1 MLTGVGCD
9 LIEIERMKKACEK
22 EAFLLRVY
30 TEEERRQA
38 DGRISVLAGTF
49 AVKEAVAKVLGTG
62 FRTFMPKDVEVLR
75 DELGKP
81 YVVLYGNAEKIACE
95 KQIKR
100 IEVSISD
107 TAQYAMAFALG
118 EERISDSSWENTF
131 PRGMTP
137 SLSRQQGTTV
147 PSHRMPK

>member
-22 EAFLLRVY
+22 EAFLMRVY
-30 TEEERRQA
+30 TDEERRQA
-38 DGRISVLAGTF
+38 DGRLSVLAGTF

-62 FRTFMPKDVEVLR
+62 FRTFMPIDVEVLR

-81 YVVLYGNAEKIACE
+81 YVILHGNARKVAEEKHVT
-95 KQIKR
+95 R

-107 TAQYAMAFALG
+107 TKEFAMAFAVG
-118 EERISDSSWENTF
+118 EGD
-131 PRGMTP
+131 G
-137 SLSRQQGTTV
+137 L
-147 PSHRMPK
+147 

>member
-9 LIEIERMKKACEK
+9 LIEIERVEKACEK

-38 DGRISVLAGTF
+38 DGRVSVLAGTF

-81 YVVLYGNAEKIACE
+81 YVILHGNARSVADEK
-95 KQIKR
+95 KIKR

-107 TAQYAMAFALG
+107 TKEFVMAFAVG
-118 EERISDSSWENTF
+118 EGDDS
-131 PRGMTP
+131 
-137 SLSRQQGTTV
+137 
-147 PSHRMPK
+147 

>member
-38 DGRISVLAGTF
+38 DGRPSVLAGTF

-81 YVVLYGNAEKIACE
+81 YVLLHGNAEKLAEE
-95 KQIKR
+95 KKIKR

-107 TAQYAMAFALG
+107 TKEYAMAFAVG
-118 EERISDSSWENTF
+118 EGEDS
-131 PRGMTP
+131 
-137 SLSRQQGTTV
+137 
-147 PSHRMPK
+147 

>member
-9 LIEIERMKKACEK
+9 LIEIERVKKACEK

-30 TEEERRQA
+30 TENERRQA
-38 DGRISVLAGTF
+38 DGRPSVLAGTF

-81 YVVLYGNAEKIACE
+81 YVILHGNAGKVAEEKR
-95 KQIKR
+95 IKR

-107 TAQYAMAFALG
+107 TREFAMAFAVG
-118 EERISDSSWENTF
+118 EGEDS
-131 PRGMTP
+131 
-137 SLSRQQGTTV
+137 
-147 PSHRMPK
+147 

>member
-38 DGRISVLAGTF
+38 DGRPSVLAGTF

-62 FRTFMPKDVEVLR
+62 FRTFMPRDVEVLR

-81 YVVLYGNAEKIACE
+81 YVVLHENAKAVAEEKKIR
-95 KQIKR
+95 R

-107 TAQYAMAFALG
+107 TKDFAMAFAVG
-118 EERISDSSWENTF
+118 EGDE
-131 PRGMTP
+131 
-137 SLSRQQGTTV
+137 L
-147 PSHRMPK
+147 

>member
-9 LIEIERMKKACEK
+9 LIEIERVEKACEK

-38 DGRISVLAGTF
+38 DGRVSVLAGTF
-49 AVKEAVAKVLGTG
+49 AVKESVAKVLGTG

-81 YVVLYGNAEKIACE
+81 YVILHGNARSVADEK
-95 KQIKR
+95 KIKR

-107 TAQYAMAFALG
+107 TKEFVMAFAVG
-118 EERISDSSWENTF
+118 EGDDS
-131 PRGMTP
+131 
-137 SLSRQQGTTV
+137 
-147 PSHRMPK
+147 